1 MGRIKE
7 EMGPKPP
14 RERPRRAQLERW
26 RAGDTPVPFRQLSY
40 TQLSILA
47 FWQDILIQLTRQ
59 KSAHWLYR

>member
-47 FWQDILIQLTRQ
+47 F
-59 KSAHWLYR
+59 